1 MLRDQGPDR
10 NMDELTDTEVYNAI
24 HYLETD
30 SQGSNEQDDR
40 AALTIAITFLI
51 LLSGAIAFL
60 WYQWIR

>member
-1 MLRDQGPDR
+1 
-10 NMDELTDTEVYNAI
+10 MDELTDTEVYNAI

>member
-1 MLRDQGPDR
+1 MPKDQKPDR
-10 NMDELTDTEVYNAI
+10 NMDEPTDTEIYNAI

-40 AALTIAITFLI
+40 AALTIAISFLA
-51 LLSGAIAFL
+51 LLFAALGFL